1 VHGVSEADLAEN
13 GKFFTM
19 EQTAAAP
26 ENSVLKLFQKPKV
39 TIGVVHCLP
48 LPGAPRYDGMSM
60 QAICDR
66 AMFDAEAYLGGGL
79 DGLIIE
85 NHGDVPFVRPDAFGP
100 ETAAAM
106 AVITDRVRQ
115 RFDAIIGVN
124 VLANAVVQALAVAKA
139 GNAHFVRVNQW
150 ANAYVSNEGMLNGE
164 AGLAMRYR
172 SNIQATD
179 VAIFADA
186 HVKHGAHAIVA
197 DRSIEELTRDLE
209 FFDADVAIAT
219 GQRTGDAVDLEELE
233 TIGKA
238 SSLPVVVGSGVNMEN
253 VGPILQRAA
262 GVIIGS
268 SLKQGGVWW
277 KAVDAERVKAFS
289 QVVARELDQMEDRRA
304 G

>member
-1 VHGVSEADLAEN
+1 
-13 GKFFTM
+13 M
-19 EQTAAAP
+19 EHVPVPPKNAI
-26 ENSVLKLFQKPKV
+26 LKLFQKPKA

-48 LPGAPRYDGMSM
+48 LPGSPRYDGMSM

-66 AMFDAEAYLGGGL
+66 ALFDAEAYVEGGL
-79 DGLIIE
+79 DGLIVE
-85 NHGDVPFVRPDAFGP
+85 NHGDVPFVRPGAFGP

-106 AVITDRVRQ
+106 AVITDRVR
-115 RFDAIIGVN
+115 RKFDVVVGVN
-124 VLANAVVQALAVAKA
+124 ILANAVIEALAVAKA

-172 SNIQATD
+172 SSIGAKE
-179 VAIFADA
+179 VAIFADS
-186 HVKHGAHAIVA
+186 HVKHGAHAITA

-219 GQRTGDAVDLEELE
+219 GQRTGDAVDLRELE
-233 TIGKA
+233 IIGNA
-238 SSLPVVVGSGVNMEN
+238 SSLPVVVGSGVTIKN

-268 SLKQGGVWW
+268 SLKKDGVWW
-277 KAVDAERVKAFS
+277 NAVDRERAKAFS
-289 QVVARELDQMEDRRA
+289 QVVGRA
-304 G
+304 AEEAGRS

>member
-1 VHGVSEADLAEN
+1 
-13 GKFFTM
+13 M
-19 EQTAAAP
+19 EHVPVPPKNAI
-26 ENSVLKLFQKPKV
+26 LKLFQKSKV

-66 AMFDAEAYLGGGL
+66 ALFDAEAYVEGGL

-85 NHGDVPFVRPDAFGP
+85 NHGDVPFVRPNDFGP

-106 AVITDRVRQ
+106 AVITDRVR
-115 RFDAIIGVN
+115 RTFDVVVGVN
-124 VLANAVVQALAVAKA
+124 ILANAVLQALAVAKA
-139 GNAHFVRVNQW
+139 SNAHFVRVNQW

-172 SNIQATD
+172 SNIWAKE
-179 VAIFADA
+179 VAIFADS
-186 HVKHGAHAIVA
+186 HVKHGAHAITA
-197 DRSIEELTRDLE
+197 DRGIEELTRDLE

-233 TIGKA
+233 IIGNA
-238 SSLPVVVGSGVNMEN
+238 SSLPVVVGSGVTMEN

-268 SLKQGGVWW
+268 SLKKDGVWW
-277 KAVDAERVKAFS
+277 NVVDRERAKAFS
-289 QVVARELDQMEDRRA
+289 QVVRRVTDEVDA
-304 G
+304 

>member
-1 VHGVSEADLAEN
+1 
-13 GKFFTM
+13 M
-19 EQTAAAP
+19 EQTVATP
-26 ENSVLKLFQKPKV
+26 KNSILKLFQKPKV
-39 TIGVVHCLP
+39 TIGVVHCMP

-66 AMFDAEAYLGGGL
+66 ALFDAEAYLAGGL

-115 RFDAIIGVN
+115 RFDTVVGVN
-124 VLANAVVQALAVAKA
+124 ILANAVIQALAVAKA

-164 AGLAMRYR
+164 SGLALRYR
-172 SNIQATD
+172 SNIQARD
-179 VAIFADA
+179 VAIFADS
-186 HVKHGAHAIVA
+186 HVKHGAHAITA
-197 DRSIEELTRDLE
+197 ERSIEELTRDLE

-219 GQRTGDAVDLEELE
+219 GQRTGDVVDLAELE

-238 SSLPVVVGSGVNMEN
+238 SSLPVVVGSGVNIEN

-268 SLKQGGVWW
+268 SLKKDGVWW
-277 KAVDAERVKAFS
+277 EAVDVERVKAFS
-289 QVVARELDQMEDRRA
+289 QVVARELGRMEGSRA

>member
-1 VHGVSEADLAEN
+1 VAE
-13 GKFFTM
+13 KQEFLVM
-19 EQTAAAP
+19 EQTATASKNAI
-26 ENSVLKLFQKPKV
+26 LKLFQKPKV

-66 AMFDAEAYLGGGL
+66 ALFDAEAYLGGGL

-115 RFDAIIGVN
+115 RFDVTVGINI
-124 VLANAVVQALAVAKA
+124 LANAVIQALAVAKA
-139 GNAHFVRVNQW
+139 SNAHFVRVNQW

-164 AGLAMRYR
+164 SGLAMRYR
-172 SNIQATD
+172 ANIQAKD
-179 VAIFADA
+179 IAIFADS
-186 HVKHGAHAIVA
+186 HVKHGAHAITA

-238 SSLPVVVGSGVNMEN
+238 SSLPVVVGSGVTIGN

-268 SLKQGGVWW
+268 SLKQDGVWW
-277 KAVDAERVKAFS
+277 KAVDVERVKAFS
-289 QVVARELDQMEDRRA
+289 QVVTRKLDEM
-304 G
+304 